1 MKRLGARRG
10 VLLAGLVFAIPGF
23 VVACAKHQPIKTSI
37 KPVSERIYAEAAQ
50 RAEGAI
56 WQGDSPANQIFV
68 DSKARQPGDIVTI
81 LVEETTTSSQTAT
94 TSTSRDSSV
103 DFSTGRLL
111 GLPSNL
117 GIQNF
122 LGMGNSF
129 NPNLDSQTSLSHDG
143 QGTTTRNG
151 SITATIT
158 AVVTEIL
165 PSGNMTIEGR
175 RSVIVNNEEQTMVLT
190 GIIRPRDINF
200 DNTIS
205 SRFIADAAITL
216 TGEGVIADEQRV
228 GWGSRLLAWI
238 WPF

>member
-1 MKRLGARRG
+1 M
-10 VLLAGLVFAIPGF
+10 LLAGLVFAIPGF
-23 VVACAKHQPIKTSI
+23 VLACAKHQPIKTSI
-37 KPVSERIYAEAAQ
+37 KPVAERIYAEAEQ

-56 WQGDSPANQIFV
+56 WQGDSPSNQIFV
-68 DSKARQPGDIVTI
+68 DSKARRPGDIVTI
-81 LVEETTTSSQTAT
+81 LVEETTSSSQTAT
-94 TSTSRDSSV
+94 TSTSRDSAI
-103 DFSTGRLL
+103 DFSVGRLL

-122 LGMGNSF
+122 LGMGNGFS
-129 NPNLDSQTSLSHDG
+129 PNLDAQASKSHNG

-151 SITATIT
+151 NITATIT

-175 RSVIVNNEEQTMVLT
+175 RSVVVNNEKQTLILT

-205 SRFIADAAITL
+205 SRFIADASITL

-228 GWGSRLLAWI
+228 GWGIRLLAWV